1 MNDTKS
7 EEAQEEATTSLPE
20 ILGDITYPAEKWQI
34 TTCAELY
41 GADIHTRRE
50 LYKLPPRVY
59 QSVADIADTLG

>member
-7 EEAQEEATTSLPE
+7 EEAKEEATTSLPE

-59 QSVADIADTLG
+59 QSVADIADTLD